1 MVDSSHRIV
10 WAQMVFLGVFLA
22 LLMRLGY
29 WQIWKHQ
36 ELSAIAQQQY
46 DSLQE
51 IPPERG
57 LILDRNDYVLAGN
70 EEVYTLFAQ
79 PHLLKES
86 PESIATKLAP
96 LLIDPT
102 ASDAAQQ
109 QLMWQ
114 QTISGRLSS
123 DRKWVSLATGLN
135 REQEE
140 KIKNLKIFTLG
151 FDPIMD
157 RRYPDASVS
166 AHLLGFVGKDDQG
179 QDQGYFGV
187 EGYYD
192 RELRG
197 RPGKQ
202 EIQRSASGLPLLA
215 ASTLHETQPEEGRNL
230 RLTIDKGLQQSLEML
245 LADGVSKYSAD
256 SGEVVVM
263 DPNTGDVLALAAV
276 PTYDPRN
283 FADADPSLYRNPVV
297 SDLYEPG
304 STLKVLTVAAAVEA
318 GVANAETTC
327 PVCGGPRVISGFS
340 IRTWNEAYNPN
351 ISVRDALAKSDNT
364 AMVYLQ
370 DLLGKQ
376 RTLQWWEKFGLNV
389 STGVDLQGEVKPVWR
404 SDRDWREI
412 DVATSSFGQGIA
424 ITSLQLV
431 RSVSSLANGGYLV
444 RPRVVSALQTGS
456 DWQTVPVQK
465 GEKILSDETLRAV
478 NEMMVY
484 SAQQGDSKWT
494 ASRIVNVAGKTGT
507 AQIAEGGTYLEDQT
521 IASFVGFAP
530 AEKPEFVMLVKLR
543 YPKTSPWGSETAAP
557 LWYKMMPIV
566 LQATNRLAE
575 TAR

>member
-1 MVDSSHRIV
+1 MADTSHRIV
-10 WAQMVFLGVFLA
+10 WAQMAFVGVFVA
-22 LLMRLGY
+22 LLLRLGY
-29 WQIWKHQ
+29 WQIWKNA
-36 ELSAIAQQQY
+36 ELSAVAQQQY
-46 DSLQE
+46 DRLQE

-79 PHLLKES
+79 PHLLQES
-86 PESIATKLAP
+86 PESIAAKLAP
-96 LLIDPT
+96 LLTDT
-102 ASDAAQQ
+102 AASDSAQQ
-109 QLMWQ
+109 QLEWQ
-114 QTISGRLSS
+114 ELITTRLSS
-123 DRKWVSLATGLN
+123 ERKWVSLATGLT

-140 KIKNLKIFTLG
+140 RIKALNIFTLG
-151 FDPIMD
+151 FDPILA

-202 EIQRSASGLPLLA
+202 ELQRSASGLPLLA
-215 ASTLHETQPEEGRNL
+215 ASSLHETQPEEGRNL
-230 RLTIDKGLQQSLEML
+230 RLTIDKSLQQSLEML
-245 LADGVSKYSAD
+245 LADGLERYGAV
-256 SGEVVVM
+256 SGEVLVM
-263 DPNTGDVLALAAV
+263 DPQTGDILALAAL
-276 PTYDPRN
+276 PSYDPRN
-283 FADADPSLYRNPVV
+283 FVSADPSLYRNPAV
-297 SDLYEPG
+297 SDLFEPG
-304 STLKVLTVAAAVEA
+304 STLKVLTVAAAVENR
-318 GVANAETTC
+318 VANAETTC
-327 PVCGGPRVISGFS
+327 PVCGGPRVISGFP

-370 DLLGKQ
+370 DLIGKQ
-376 RTLQWWEKFGLNV
+376 QLLQWWVKFGLST
-389 STGVDLQGEVKPVWR
+389 STGVDLQGEAKPVWR
-404 SDRDWREI
+404 VDKEWREI

-431 RSVSSLANGGYLV
+431 RAVASLANGGYLV
-444 RPRVVSALQTGS
+444 QPRVVSALQSGS
-456 DWQTVPVQK
+456 EWQAVPVQK
-465 GEKILSDETLRAV
+465 GEKLLSDTTLQAV

-494 ASRIVNVAGKTGT
+494 TSRTVNVAGKTGT
-507 AQIAEGGTYLEDQT
+507 AQIADSGTYLEDQT
-521 IASFVGFAP
+521 IASFIGFAP
-530 AEKPEFVMLVKLR
+530 AEAPEFVMLVKLR
-543 YPKTSPWGSETAAP
+543 APKTSPWGSETAAP

-566 LQATNRLAE
+566 LQATERSAE
-575 TAR
+575 TSR